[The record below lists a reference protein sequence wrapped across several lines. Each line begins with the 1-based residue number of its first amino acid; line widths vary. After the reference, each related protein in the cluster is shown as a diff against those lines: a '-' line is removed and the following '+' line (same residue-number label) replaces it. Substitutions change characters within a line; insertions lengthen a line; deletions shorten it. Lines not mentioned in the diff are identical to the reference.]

1 MANTKRKNKS
11 QRQKAAKTGKDRCVN
26 IKQELAN
33 LKTKTTPRTYKN
45 KPLTVV
51 NKKIPLTPEE
61 IYKANSLE
69 ILLRRAMVAV
79 IAPSLRRFLVKKWLL
94 SSDSN
99 LDFQCYLFILIA
111 SCDSLFDQESAKQT
125 IYLSKKARNSVAH
138 GSKRNVLKSSVSYVA
153 QWRDLVRM
161 IKDDFADKQLE
172 KLEVKLI
179 ELGNKW
185 SESTLCD
192 ALRLTNKWLI
202 TLMAPP
208 AILASRR
215 LLSNSEEMTATKIHF
230 SLGDVVSQIFAPAI
244 HRYMISVG
252 MIRKGNE
259 TYDLYGLLVALK
271 TEFTGNSNM
280 INNLEIAIEGRNSLE
295 HNYLAKMLHDWCRY
309 LFAWHAVLITTGDIA
324 AAEAVQYNINKMIQ
338 QSGPV

>member
-125 IYLSKKARNSVAH
+125 IYLSKKSEKFCRA
-138 GSKRNVLKSSVSYVA
+138 
-153 QWRDLVRM
+153 W
-161 IKDDFADKQLE
+161 IKKECIKIF
-172 KLEVKLI
+172 
-179 ELGNKW
+179 
-185 SESTLCD
+185 
-192 ALRLTNKWLI
+192 
-202 TLMAPP
+202 
-208 AILASRR
+208 R
-215 LLSNSEEMTATKIHF
+215 LLCSAMERSC
-230 SLGDVVSQIFAPAI
+230 S
-244 HRYMISVG
+244 
-252 MIRKGNE
+252 
-259 TYDLYGLLVALK
+259 
-271 TEFTGNSNM
+271 
-280 INNLEIAIEGRNSLE
+280 
-295 HNYLAKMLHDWCRY
+295 HDKR
-309 LFAWHAVLITTGDIA
+309 
-324 AAEAVQYNINKMIQ
+324 
-338 QSGPV
+338 